1 MQSLS
6 KERVAAVLCTHC
18 HKHFNVSKVENQ
30 RNKGLNAQIQ
40 CPLCEAWLGRNP
52 ILTRLK
58 IMGFYIGAS
67 ALGGYYWLPDY
78 KNIAIPVLILSIIT
92 LLVSHLM
99 DHLKV
104 IEAPIK
110 PEVNNDEHLRKY
122 R

>member
-1 MQSLS
+1 M
-6 KERVAAVLCTHC
+6 LCTHC
-18 HKHFNVSKVENQ
+18 HQAFNVAKVENH
-30 RNKGLNAQIQ
+30 RGKGLKAQIQ

-58 IMGFYIGAS
+58 IMGFYVGAS
-67 ALGGYYWLPDY
+67 ALATYYWAPEY
-78 KNIAIPVLILSIIT
+78 KAIAIPVSILSIIT

-104 IEAPIK
+104 IEAPMA